1 MSPCPAEISSGKAG
15 ATYLCESTALFRTA
29 EKDQIHIEGGCKKV
43 GTPPPPPKDSTP
55 TYMMGVNHKD
65 YDGSPPV
72 VSNASYTT
80 NCLAPLA
87 KMVNDKLGI
96 VEGDD
101 GHATTATL
109 LPVGGPAK
117 GWQGLAWWPW
127 LRPDHHPRHGRP
139 CAYLWW
145 ICLPSV
151 DATKAAVKAAS
162 EGELAGI
169 LTYKEDQVVSNDFLH
184 DKRSIMFDADVCI
197 ALNDN
202 FVTHVSCG
210 TTTSEATRT
219 VPGRDERP
227 KL

>member
-1 MSPCPAEISSGKAG
+1 
-15 ATYLCESTALFRTA
+15 
-29 EKDQIHIEGGCKKV
+29 
-43 GTPPPPPKDSTP
+43 
-55 TYMMGVNHKD
+55 MMGVNHKD

-109 LPVGGPAK
+109 LPIIIPSAPIDEIVG
-117 GWQGLAWWPW
+117 
-127 LRPDHHPRHGRP
+127 
-139 CAYLWW
+139 
-145 ICLPSV
+145 
-151 DATKAAVKAAS
+151 KAAVKAAS

>member
-15 ATYLCESTALFRTA
+15 ATYVCESTALFRTA
-29 EKDQIHIEGGCKKV
+29 EKDQIHIEGGCKK
-43 GTPPPPPKDSTP
+43 
-55 TYMMGVNHKD
+55 D

-72 VSNASYTT
+72 VLNASYTT

-87 KMVNDKLGI
+87 KVVNDKLGI

-109 LPVGGPAK
+109 LPIIITSAPIDEIVGK
-117 GWQGLAWWPW
+117 V
-127 LRPDHHPRHGRP
+127 
-139 CAYLWW
+139 
-145 ICLPSV
+145 LPV
-151 DATKAAVKAAS
+151 LNGKHRDMVVRAAVKAAS

-169 LTYKEDQVVSNDFLH
+169 LTYTEDQVVSNDFLH
-184 DKRSIMFDADVCI
+184 DKRSIMFDADACI

>member
-29 EKDQIHIEGGCKKV
+29 EKDQIHIEGGCK
-43 GTPPPPPKDSTP
+43 KDSTP

-109 LPVGGPAK
+109 LPDWRGGRGCGQIIIPSAPIDEIVGK
-117 GWQGLAWWPW
+117 V
-127 LRPDHHPRHGRP
+127 
-139 CAYLWW
+139 
-145 ICLPSV
+145 LPV
-151 DATKAAVKAAS
+151 LNGKHRDMAAVKAAS

>member
-1 MSPCPAEISSGKAG
+1 MLLAARFTARSPAEISSGKAG
-15 ATYLCESTALFRTA
+15 ATYVCESTALFRTA
-29 EKDQIHIEGGCKKV
+29 EKDQIHIEGGCK
-43 GTPPPPPKDSTP
+43 
-55 TYMMGVNHKD
+55 KD

-109 LPVGGPAK
+109 LPIIIPSAPIDEIVGK
-117 GWQGLAWWPW
+117 V
-127 LRPDHHPRHGRP
+127 
-139 CAYLWW
+139 
-145 ICLPSV
+145 LPV
-151 DATKAAVKAAS
+151 LNGKHRDMVVRAAVKAAS